1 VQIFYAISACSGGLI
16 SMSSFSGFDN
26 NLLRDTF
33 LVPILDIL
41 TGFYAGFA
49 IFTVLGNMYLT
60 KCVSS
65 FAEVAAQGPELA
77 FVVYPEGNVDYLLL
91 YIMNNWDVF
100 WIILIPNSYI
110 YIYIFSDVII
120 IINPFTILQIFIISL

>member
-1 VQIFYAISACSGGLI
+1 
-16 SMSSFSGFDN
+16 MSSFSAFN
-26 NLLRDTF
+26 NDIIRDAL
-33 LVPILDIL
+33 LVPTLDIL

-77 FVVYPEGNVDYLLL
+77 FVVYPEGLSL
-91 YIMNNWDVF
+91 MGASAPVF
-100 WIILIPNSYI
+100 SVLFFVMMLALGFGSEVNHGYILI
-110 YIYIFSDVII
+110 
-120 IINPFTILQIFIISL
+120 